1 MEEFVN
7 LKNELSNIITEK
19 HRNDNLIDII
29 LFKSKING
37 DMNEVD
43 QEKLKDL
50 NNKVEELSARE
61 KEIRERME
69 QLRKEHE
76 ES

>member
-1 MEEFVN
+1 MEEFIN

-19 HRNDNLIDII
+19 HKNDNLIDII
-29 LFKSKING
+29 LFKSKINK

-50 NNKVEELSARE
+50 NKKVEELSARE